1 VAGPEGVAGDAGLTA
16 RDWRL
21 RHKLV
26 PAVYVL
32 LERGGRLLLMRRAGT
47 GFQDGKLS
55 LIAGHLEADEGVF
68 ACALREAAEEA
79 GVELDPTGLAV
90 VTTMHR
96 RTGEP
101 GHERVDFFVAARGWR
116 GEPVNRE
123 PAKCSELVWAPIDD
137 LPGDTIPYVRRAIE
151 DWRRGVPFSS
161 WGWEPTTEPM

>member
-1 VAGPEGVAGDAGLTA
+1 MSADAGLSA
-16 RDWRL
+16 RDWRA

-32 LERGGRLLLMRRAGT
+32 LERDGRLLLMRRQGT

-55 LIAGHLEADEGVF
+55 TIAGHLEADEGVL
-68 ACALREAAEEA
+68 AGAVREAAEEA
-79 GVELDPTGLAV
+79 GVELDPADLEV

-101 GHERVDFFVAARGWR
+101 GHERVDFFVVAHHWR

-123 PAKCSELVWAPIDD
+123 PARCSELVWASPDD
-137 LPGDTIPYVRRAIE
+137 LPADTVPYVRRAIE
-151 DWRRGVPFSS
+151 GWRRGARFST
-161 WGWEPTTEPM
+161 WGWESTTEPM